1 MQTKTRFDRLPKRD
15 GDEVRR
21 IDGLLSSWA
30 ASPDEYASTTL
41 RRLRE
46 HRQKLQG
53 RTSSSLLAT
62 SLGDLKS
69 YFCDRGIIQRFL
81 KNDVAELR
89 AGVDTAARLGLLM
102 RVAGGTDYSGGY
114 DCAHVFDLIP
124 ALAVGDLPLV
134 DAFLSHF
141 PAPFRSGHPA
151 TVLMS
156 NGLYAVLH
164 DDRTTFAN
172 LEQSIRDK
180 SERNFFRAM
189 FDCLL
194 GIMADD
200 ASRVVASIAQM
211 VKWNRRQEQLNSSMQ
226 KLICLTAHA
235 YYNVCRRVFMP
246 RGIAPPVIPDESTW
260 DGEFQESVQASQAGA
275 SFFDFSRVNP
285 LLARWMQE
293 LPAKVTLEDL
303 VAHLS

>member
-15 GDEVRR
+15 REEVLR
-21 IDGLLSSWA
+21 IDGLQSSRA
-30 ASPDEYASTTL
+30 ASPVDEAATTL

-53 RTSSSLLAT
+53 RTSSSLLAG
-62 SLGDLKS
+62 SLHHLKS
-69 YFCDRGIIQRFL
+69 YFCDRGIIDRFL

-89 AGVDTAARLGLLM
+89 TGVGTAARLGLLM
-102 RVAGGTDYSGGY
+102 RVAGGTEYSSY
-114 DCAHVFDLIP
+114 DCPHVFDLIL
-124 ALAVGDLPLV
+124 ALAVDDKPLV
-134 DAFLSHF
+134 NAFLNHF
-141 PAPFRSGHPA
+141 PAPFQSGHPA

-156 NGLYAVLH
+156 NGLYAVLR
-164 DDRTTFAN
+164 DDRTTFVG
-172 LEQSIRDK
+172 LEQNIRDK

-194 GIMADD
+194 GIMAD
-200 ASRVVASIAQM
+200 SPSQVEASIGEM

-226 KLICLTAHA
+226 KFTCLTAHA
-235 YYNVCRRVFMP
+235 YYNLCRRVFVP

-260 DGEFQESVQASQAGA
+260 DGEFQESVQTSEAGA
-275 SFFDFSRVNP
+275 SFFDFSPVNR

-303 VAHLS
+303 LAHVS